1 MGFKEALKNASKKVG
16 AKGKPAPKKPA
27 PKGGCR
33 K

>member
-1 MGFKEALKNASKKVG
+1 MGFKEALKNASKKITV
-16 AKGKPAPKKPA
+16 KNKPAPKKRA